1 MSKLSEFID
10 GFDVQKDKEPV
21 SFSFHCLV
29 GEIIDDNGTNIT
41 TTTLDEKVTA
51 PQDLIPFMP

>member
-10 GFDVQKDKEPV
+10 GFDISKDKEPV

-29 GEIIDDNGTNIT
+29 GEIIAENGTDIT
-41 TTTLDEKVTA
+41 TTTMDEKVTA
-51 PQDLIPFMP
+51 AKDLIPFLP

>member
-10 GFDVQKDKEPV
+10 GFDISKDKEPV

-29 GEIIDDNGTNIT
+29 GEIINDNGTDIT
-41 TTTLDEKVTA
+41 TTAIDEKVTA
-51 PQDLIPFMP
+51 PKDLILFLP

>member
-10 GFDVQKDKEPV
+10 GFDISKDKEPV

-29 GEIIDDNGTNIT
+29 GEILEDNGSDIT
-41 TTTLDEKVTA
+41 TTNIDEKVTA
-51 PQDLIPFMP
+51 PKDLILFMP